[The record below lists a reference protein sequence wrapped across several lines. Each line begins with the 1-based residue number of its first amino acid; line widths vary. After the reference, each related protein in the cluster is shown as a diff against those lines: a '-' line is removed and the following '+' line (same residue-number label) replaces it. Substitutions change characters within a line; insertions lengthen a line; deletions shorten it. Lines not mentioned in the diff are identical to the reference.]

1 MAAAKALLERFGLL
15 SHDETDGFDLRLARI
30 GRREQRHQAVP
41 ILFKN
46 RPSHSEA

>member
-15 SHDETDGFDLRLARI
+15 SHEETDGFDLRLARI
-30 GRREQRHQAVP
+30 GRREERHTALP

-46 RPSHSEA
+46 RPTHSAA